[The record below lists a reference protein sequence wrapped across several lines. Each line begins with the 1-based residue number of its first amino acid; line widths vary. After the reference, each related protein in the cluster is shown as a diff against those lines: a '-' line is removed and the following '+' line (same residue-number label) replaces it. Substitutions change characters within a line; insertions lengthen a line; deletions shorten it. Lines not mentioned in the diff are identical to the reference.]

1 MKKLVTV
8 LIALMISCVL
18 SVSQAQSKA
27 GFGLKGGIN
36 VASQFTTGE
45 GLNVNVESI
54 LRFHGGAY
62 VHYFILNK
70 IAIQPELL
78 ISGKGSKWDD
88 PYTDTKDLLTYVD
101 IPLLIRFQ
109 PVKLLNIHAGPQFS
123 YLLSA
128 VQDDISSGE
137 KFDIM
142 DWYNKA
148 EIGIAVGA
156 EANLPLN
163 INLSIRYILGIS
175 EASND
180 VEYIDPWKNS
190 YVQVSIG
197 YRFMGM

>member
-1 MKKLVTV
+1 MKKFLLLPVCFLCISSV
-8 LIALMISCVL
+8 LF
-18 SVSQAQSKA
+18 AQKRLGAGLKA
-27 GFGLKGGIN
+27 GVN
-36 VASQFTTGE
+36 VATQVTSGKAENVDSQSLVG
-45 GLNVNVESI
+45 
-54 LRFHGGAY
+54 FHGG
-62 VHYFILNK
+62 VTVNYFIIDRL
-70 IAIQPELL
+70 AIQVDGL
-78 ISGKGSKWDD
+78 ISQKGSKWSD
-88 PYTDTKDLLTYVD
+88 PYFSGKDKLSYLD
-101 IPLLIRFQ
+101 IPMLVRFQ
-109 PVKLLNIHAGPQFS
+109 LLNFLNIHAGPQFS

-137 KFDIM
+137 KFDII